1 MRISCIHDFDLNIQ
15 DSKILRLLKNSNS
28 QSQQTSFNH
37 ILDISSNIS
46 RCVWKEITVSCLDSG
61 VYFLNNWLTM
71 LTMLSVNYCRKVR
84 FANVVRGSGRNF
96 VGTSRPDILFV
107 EASYQGKIFFRAST
121 TVIDTIKENDQNSE
135 NNDEPPAEKSI
146 LRRLPLSRRGS
157 KSNSKE
163 SKNTDEPKTR
173 LTTHSLLRLMELSRQ
188 EWKLIALSAATLGVT
203 SSITLLFPYASG
215 QVIDITIAAAN
226 GNAASS
232 NVMSPL
238 VMAGGLFGLT
248 AIAGAGVY
256 VRSLLLAQAGNRVV
270 ARLKQRLFAS
280 ILQQE
285 SAFLDKQ
292 TTGDLLSR
300 LSADAQEVEYAVT
313 HQAVSALRG
322 VVMTIGSAAMLLYT
336 SPTLAAVSVCTLPP
350 IFIATR
356 RIGDKL
362 EIQQEEVQ
370 KLEGD
375 ASSLAEQALSSIS
388 SVKQFVSEDYENTRY
403 HNAVAASHRK
413 ALETAHMQA
422 QLEAGAF
429 IGSQGAVLCV
439 LGYGSSMVLDGA
451 ISAGDLTGF
460 VIYSLLMAGNL
471 SSLSSI
477 YSDLVRAVAAS
488 NRVFAILDRVP
499 AIRDVNASSDKTN
512 EKYTPSHLEGDGGPL
527 VSVEFNPKHKR
538 SSQVV
543 YHVNGDAK
551 LHFDQPVSIVFD
563 KVNFRYPSRMD
574 VEVLKDFSLDISP
587 GEVVALVGGSGSG
600 KSTVASLLTRLYDV
614 DTKDS
619 IRINGKAVRDN
630 ELSHLR
636 RMIGVVPQEPA
647 LFRGTIRDNI
657 VYGEWDNVSDDQI
670 MEAARLAFVL
680 DFAEDFPDGLDTMV
694 GPRGSQLSG
703 GQRQRVALARLLVK
717 NPPVVI
723 FDEAT
728 SALDAKSEA
737 FVQKAM
743 DTVLSGN
750 HNKTVISIAHRL
762 STIRHADRIAVI
774 QDGSVAQTGPFDE
787 LSANDGPFRELMK
800 SQLVTVSAGLDR
812 TRHV

>member
-1 MRISCIHDFDLNIQ
+1 MSTFALGYKPSLKYRLTMYSVLSFRGARINSFVNKGC
-15 DSKILRLLKNSNS
+15 DS
-28 QSQQTSFNH
+28 
-37 ILDISSNIS
+37 LDNFHPN
-46 RCVWKEITVSCLDSG
+46 RDVITV
-61 VYFLNNWLTM
+61 FRAT
-71 LTMLSVNYCRKVR
+71 
-84 FANVVRGSGRNF
+84 VRG
-96 VGTSRPDILFV
+96 
-107 EASYQGKIFFRAST
+107 GKLSFRASST
-121 TVIDTIKENDQNSE
+121 AINTISK
-135 NNDEPPAEKSI
+135 NDETADTTTTDSPTDKSI
-146 LRRLPLSRRGS
+146 LRGLPLSRRGS
-157 KSNSKE
+157 KSSSKDKTR
-163 SKNTDEPKTR
+163 SDEPKVR
-173 LTTHSLLRLMELSRQ
+173 LTAHSLYRLMELSRQ

-215 QVIDITIAAAN
+215 QVIDITIAAA
-226 GNAASS
+226 GAADGSTQSS
-232 NVMSPL
+232 SVMSPL

-248 AIAGAGVY
+248 AIAGLGVY

-322 VVMTIGSAAMLLYT
+322 AVMTVGSAAMLLYT

-356 RIGDKL
+356 RIGEKL

-451 ISAGDLTGF
+451 ITAGDLTGF

-499 AIRDVNASSDKTN
+499 EIRDVCSSSDKSN
-512 EKYTPSHLEGDGGPL
+512 ETYMPLHLEGADGPL
-527 VSVEFNPKHKR
+527 VSVDFNPKLR
-538 SSQVV
+538 YMS
-543 YHVNGDAK
+543 HVGLHINGDK
-551 LHFDQPVSIVFD
+551 IPHFDQPVSIVFD
-563 KVNFRYPSRMD
+563 KVNFRYPSRTD
-574 VEVLKDFSLDISP
+574 VDVLKDFSLDISP
-587 GEVVALVGGSGSG
+587 GEVAALVGGSGSG

-614 DTKDS
+614 ENKDS
-619 IRINGKAVRDN
+619 IRINGKAVRDY

-647 LFRGTIRDNI
+647 LFRGTIRENI
-657 VYGEWDNVSDDQI
+657 VYGEWDNASDDQV

-680 DFAEDFPDGLDTMV
+680 DFVEDFPDGLDTMV

-774 QDGSVAQTGPFDE
+774 QDGSVAQTGPFHE

-800 SQLVTVSAGLDR
+800 SQLVSAGIDGNKQLSANQ
-812 TRHV
+812 VI

>member
-1 MRISCIHDFDLNIQ
+1 MCS
-15 DSKILRLLKNSNS
+15 
-28 QSQQTSFNH
+28 
-37 ILDISSNIS
+37 IS
-46 RCVWKEITVSCLDSG
+46 RGVRCFVPSLTSCDPNRSTSTVIRATLHHG
-61 VYFLNNWLTM
+61 II
-71 LTMLSVNYCRKVR
+71 
-84 FANVVRGSGRNF
+84 
-96 VGTSRPDILFV
+96 P
-107 EASYQGKIFFRAST
+107 FRASST
-121 TVIDTIKENDQNSE
+121 AVDTISKNDDTSE
-135 NNDEPPAEKSI
+135 TTDEPTSEKSI
-146 LRRLPLSRRGS
+146 LRRLPLTRRGTKSGS
-157 KSNSKE
+157 KDSAKS
-163 SKNTDEPKTR
+163 DEPKVR
-173 LTTHSLLRLMELSRQ
+173 LTTHSLYRLMELSRQ

-226 GNAASS
+226 ASDGIAPASNA
-232 NVMSPL
+232 MSPL

-248 AIAGAGVY
+248 AVAGLGVY

-292 TTGDLLSR
+292 TTGDLMSR

-322 VVMTIGSAAMLLYT
+322 LVMTIGSAAMLLYT

-356 RIGDKL
+356 RIGEKL

-451 ISAGDLTGF
+451 ITAGDLTGF

-499 AIRDVNASSDKTN
+499 EIRDVNTSSDKSN
-512 EKYTPSHLEGDGGPL
+512 EAYIPSHLEGDGGPL
-527 VSVEFNPKHKR
+527 ESVIFNPKHRKIT
-538 SSQVV
+538 QVDLHLV
-543 YHVNGDAK
+543 GDTITH
-551 LHFDQPVSIVFD
+551 LDQPVSIVFD
-563 KVNFRYPSRMD
+563 KVNFRYPSRTD
-574 VEVLKDFSLDISP
+574 VDVLKDFSLDISP

-614 DTKDS
+614 ENKDS
-619 IRINGKAVRDN
+619 ILINGTAVRDY

-647 LFRGTIRDNI
+647 LFRGTIRENI
-657 VYGEWDNVSDDQI
+657 VYGEWDNASDDQI

-680 DFAEDFPDGLDTMV
+680 DFVEDFPDGLDTMV

-774 QDGSVAQTGPFDE
+774 QDGSVAQTGPFHE
-787 LSANDGPFRELMK
+787 LSSNDGPFRELMK
-800 SQLVTVSAGLDR
+800 SQLVSAGIDGNKQL
-812 TRHV
+812 